1 MEETQKMLDYL
12 KKSEASIKS
21 LIEERKDLK
30 LIKSIGFDVYFHR
43 PQALLSLNPDDTISA
58 KKEMFKLARATE
70 FDFMWIRGLYPNY
83 VKEYPSETPLVSYT
97 INYFVGFLLCD
108 HEEILTKFFQEA
120 KEYINYRIGK
130 NPDTAI
136 SYGLI
141 FLMVNEKEK
150 ASEYMGELYKKGK
163 YWCKWLGFTI
173 AGILQNDISLIDQAI
188 KQELKIHKKI
198 QGKVYPNYCQRATAL
213 VKLAHRFGMSPDI
226 SDHRINKKMLEHEK
240 VDFED
245 IDDLIKLTGITHQ
258 RTYKLQNY

>member
-1 MEETQKMLDYL
+1 MAQLRLDTLIFEEESTKKLLTQ
-12 KKSEASIKS
+12 
-21 LIEERKDLK
+21 RKDPK
-30 LIKSIGFDVYFHR
+30 YIKNIGFGVYFHR

-58 KKEMFKLARATE
+58 KKELFKLARATE
-70 FDFMWIRGLYPNY
+70 FNFMWIRGLYPNY

-97 INYFVGFLLCD
+97 NNYFVGFLLCD

-130 NPDTAI
+130 NPDIAI

-163 YWCKWLGFTI
+163 YWCKWLGYTI
-173 AGILQNDISLIDQAI
+173 AGILQNDIALIDEAI

-198 QGKVYPNYCQRATAL
+198 QGRVYPNYCQRATAL
-213 VKLAHRFGMSPDI
+213 VRLAHRFGMSPDI

-240 VDFED
+240 IDFED
-245 IDDLIKLTGITHQ
+245 IVDLIQLAGLAPQ
-258 RTYKLQNY
+258 RIYPLKNY